1 MKSFFKYLFATI
13 LGLFIFSIIWVVIF
27 FSIIGAA
34 MSGSKEVKISDNSVF
49 ELKLEGILVE
59 RHKNDVISSFASEI
73 NSSVSEIALDDIM
86 ASIDKATDNDNIK
99 GIYLHIG
106 DFSASVASLQEI
118 YKGLEKFK
126 KTGRFIVAYAD
137 SYGNGTYY
145 LSSIADKVY
154 MNPSGTLA
162 LTGINISTVF
172 FKDLL
177 SKIGVEM
184 QIFKVGTFKS
194 AVEPFT
200 QTSMSEANR
209 LQLTTFINSIWTEIT
224 KTIARNR
231 GISDTEVNLYADSG
245 LFLDDAQ
252 TAVHHK
258 LIDSLVYGSDMKEI
272 IEKLVDKDYNT
283 LTISDMK
290 FVARNKEYSKNRIAI
305 VYAVGEIDGS
315 NKNDGIDS
323 EDISEDLL
331 DIADNDK
338 IKAVVLRI
346 NSPGGSA
353 YGSEQIWKA
362 VSVVKSKKPIV
373 VSMGDYAAS
382 GGYYIACNTD
392 RIFAQPTTLTGSIGI
407 FGIFPNIGG
416 LTDKLGIKFDNVKTN
431 KYSDF
436 GATYR
441 PMNTEERTILQ
452 RYINNGYELFTK
464 RCAEG
469 RNMNID
475 SLKAIA
481 EGRIYSGTDAMRLGL
496 VDEMGGLEEAITF
509 AAKKANISDYT
520 IKYYP
525 SVKSLIEQISD
536 IFSTSVEERIVKSQ
550 LGENYRLF
558 RTIQRA
564 QTQTTTGIKAIM
576 PYSITVK

>member
-27 FSIIGAA
+27 FGIIGAA

-258 LIDSLVYGSDMKEI
+258 LIDSLVYSSDMKEI
-272 IEKLVDKDYNT
+272 IEKLVDKDYNA
-283 LTISDMK
+283 LTINDMK

-441 PMNTEERTILQ
+441 PMNTEERAILQ

-520 IKYYP
+520 LKYYP

-564 QTQTTTGIKAIM
+564 QTTTGIKAIM

>member
-27 FSIIGAA
+27 FGIIGAA

-252 TAVHHK
+252 TAVQHK
-258 LIDSLVYGSDMKEI
+258 LIDSLVYSSDMKEI
-272 IEKLVDKDYNT
+272 IERLVDKDYNT
-283 LTISDMK
+283 LTINDMK

-441 PMNTEERTILQ
+441 PMNTEERAILQ

-481 EGRIYSGTDAMRLGL
+481 EGRIYSGTDAMQLGL

-509 AAKKANISDYT
+509 AAKKANISNYT
-520 IKYYP
+520 LKYYP

-564 QTQTTTGIKAIM
+564 QTTTGIKAIM

>member
-27 FSIIGAA
+27 FGIIGAA

-231 GISDTEVNLYADSG
+231 GLSDTEVNLYADSG

-258 LIDSLVYGSDMKEI
+258 LIDSLVYSSDMKEI

-441 PMNTEERTILQ
+441 PMNTEERAILQ

-525 SVKSLIEQISD
+525 LVKSLIEQISD
-536 IFSTSVEERIVKSQ
+536 IISTSVEERIVKSQ

-564 QTQTTTGIKAIM
+564 QTTTGIKAIM

>member
-1 MKSFFKYLFATI
+1 MKSFLKYLFATI
-13 LGLFIFSIIWVVIF
+13 LGLFIFSVIWVAIF
-27 FSIIGAA
+27 FGIIGAS
-34 MSGSKEVKISDNSVF
+34 MSGAKEVKISDNSVF
-49 ELKLEGILVE
+49 ELKLEGRLVE

-106 DFSASVASLQEI
+106 NFSASMASIQEI
-118 YKGLEKFK
+118 YNGLERFK

-137 SYGNGTYY
+137 AYGNGTYY

-252 TAVHHK
+252 TAVQHK
-258 LIDSLVYGSDMKEI
+258 LIDSLVYSSDMKEI
-272 IEKLVDKDYNT
+272 IEKRVGKDYNS
-283 LTISDMK
+283 LTIKDMK
-290 FVARNKEYSKNRIAI
+290 LTAPNKEYSKNRIAI

-362 VSVVKSKKPIV
+362 ISVVKSKKPIV

-441 PMNTEERTILQ
+441 PMNTEERAILQ

-496 VDEMGGLEEAITF
+496 VDEMGGLEEAIAF

-525 SVKSLIEQISD
+525 SVKSWIEQISD
-536 IFSTSVEERIVKSQ
+536 IFSTSVEERIVKSR
-550 LGENYRLF
+550 LGENYLIF
-558 RTIQRA
+558 RAIQKA
-564 QTQTTTGIKAIM
+564 QTTTGIRAMM
-576 PYSITVK
+576 PYEIMVK

>member
-27 FSIIGAA
+27 FGIIGAA

-162 LTGINISTVF
+162 LTGINISTMF

-252 TAVHHK
+252 TAVQHK
-258 LIDSLVYGSDMKEI
+258 LIDSLVYSSDMKEI
-272 IEKLVDKDYNT
+272 IERLVDKDYNT
-283 LTISDMK
+283 LTINDMK

-392 RIFAQPTTLTGSIGI
+392 KIFAQPTTLTGSIGI

-441 PMNTEERTILQ
+441 PMNTEERAILQ

-481 EGRIYSGTDAMRLGL
+481 EGRIYSGTDAMQLGL
-496 VDEMGGLEEAITF
+496 VDEMGGLEEAIAF
-509 AAKKANISDYT
+509 AAKKANISNYT
-520 IKYYP
+520 LKYYP

-564 QTQTTTGIKAIM
+564 QTTTGIKAIM

>member
-252 TAVHHK
+252 TAVQHK
-258 LIDSLVYGSDMKEI
+258 LIDSLVYSSDMKEI
-272 IEKLVDKDYNT
+272 IEKLVDKDYNA
-283 LTISDMK
+283 LTINDMK
-290 FVARNKEYSKNRIAI
+290 LVARNKEYSKNRIAI

-441 PMNTEERTILQ
+441 PMTTEERAILQ

-564 QTQTTTGIKAIM
+564 QTTTGIKAIM

>member
-27 FSIIGAA
+27 FGIIGAA
-34 MSGSKEVKISDNSVF
+34 MSGSKEVKISDDSVF

-177 SKIGVEM
+177 SKIGVEV

-252 TAVHHK
+252 TAVQHK
-258 LIDSLVYGSDMKEI
+258 LIDSLVYSSDMKEI

-283 LTISDMK
+283 LTINNMK
-290 FVARNKEYSKNRIAI
+290 LVARNKEYSKNRIAI

-441 PMNTEERTILQ
+441 PMTTEERVILQ
-452 RYINNGYELFTK
+452 RYIEKGYELFTK

-509 AAKKANISDYT
+509 AAKKANISNYT
-520 IKYYP
+520 LKYYP

-536 IFSTSVEERIVKSQ
+536 IFSTSVAERIVKSQ
-550 LGENYRLF
+550 LGENYLIF
-558 RTIQRA
+558 RAIQKA
-564 QTQTTTGIKAIM
+564 QTTTGIRAMM
-576 PYSITVK
+576 PYEITVK

>member
-27 FSIIGAA
+27 FGIIGAA

-177 SKIGVEM
+177 SKIGIEM

-252 TAVHHK
+252 TAVQHK
-258 LIDSLVYGSDMKEI
+258 LIDSLVYSSDMKEI
-272 IEKLVDKDYNT
+272 IEKLVGKDYNT
-283 LTISDMK
+283 LTIRDMK
-290 FVARNKEYSKNRIAI
+290 LTAQNKEYSKNRIAI

-315 NKNDGIDS
+315 SKNDGIDS

-441 PMNTEERTILQ
+441 PMTTEERVILQ
-452 RYINNGYELFTK
+452 RYIEKGYELFTK

-525 SVKSLIEQISD
+525 LVKSLIEQISD

-564 QTQTTTGIKAIM
+564 QTTTGIKAIM

>member
-27 FSIIGAA
+27 FGIIGAA

-231 GISDTEVNLYADSG
+231 GLSDTEVNLYADSG

-258 LIDSLVYGSDMKEI
+258 LIDSLVYSSDMKEI

-441 PMNTEERTILQ
+441 PMNTEERAILQ

-496 VDEMGGLEEAITF
+496 VDEMGGLEEAIAF

-520 IKYYP
+520 LKYYP

-536 IFSTSVEERIVKSQ
+536 IFSTSIEERIVKSQ

-564 QTQTTTGIKAIM
+564 QTTTGIKAIM

>member
-27 FSIIGAA
+27 FGIIGAA

-231 GISDTEVNLYADSG
+231 GLSDTEVNLYADSG

-258 LIDSLVYGSDMKEI
+258 LIDSLVYSSDMKEI

-392 RIFAQPTTLTGSIGI
+392 KIFAQPTTLTGSIGI

-441 PMNTEERTILQ
+441 PMTTEERVILQ
-452 RYINNGYELFTK
+452 RYIEKGYELFTK

-564 QTQTTTGIKAIM
+564 QTTTGIKAIM

>member
-231 GISDTEVNLYADSG
+231 GISDMEVNLYADSG

-252 TAVHHK
+252 TAVQHK
-258 LIDSLVYGSDMKEI
+258 LIDSLVYSSDMKEI

-283 LTISDMK
+283 LTINDMK
-290 FVARNKEYSKNRIAI
+290 LVARNKEYSKNRIAI

-441 PMNTEERTILQ
+441 PMNTEERAILQ

-481 EGRIYSGTDAMRLGL
+481 EGRIYSGTDAMQLGL
-496 VDEMGGLEEAITF
+496 VDEMGGLEEAIAF
-509 AAKKANISDYT
+509 AAKKANISNYT
-520 IKYYP
+520 LKYYP

-564 QTQTTTGIKAIM
+564 QTTTGIKAIM

>member
-27 FSIIGAA
+27 FGIIGAA

-118 YKGLEKFK
+118 YNGLERFK

-252 TAVHHK
+252 TAVQHK
-258 LIDSLVYGSDMKEI
+258 LIDSLVYSSDMKEI
-272 IEKLVDKDYNT
+272 IEKRVDKDYKT
-283 LTISDMK
+283 LTINDMK
-290 FVARNKEYSKNRIAI
+290 LVAQNKEYSKNRIAI

-441 PMNTEERTILQ
+441 PMNTEERVILQ

-496 VDEMGGLEEAITF
+496 VDEMGGLEEAIAF

-520 IKYYP
+520 LKYYP

-550 LGENYRLF
+550 LGENYRLL

-564 QTQTTTGIKAIM
+564 QTTTGIKAIM

>member
-27 FSIIGAA
+27 FGIIGAA

-99 GIYLHIG
+99 GIYIHIG

-154 MNPSGTLA
+154 MNPYGTLA

-252 TAVHHK
+252 TAVQHK
-258 LIDSLVYGSDMKEI
+258 LIDSLVYSSDMKEI
-272 IEKLVDKDYNT
+272 IEKLVGKDYNT
-283 LTISDMK
+283 LTIRDMK
-290 FVARNKEYSKNRIAI
+290 LTAQNKEYSKNRIAI

-441 PMNTEERTILQ
+441 PMNTEERAILQ

-520 IKYYP
+520 LKYYP

-564 QTQTTTGIKAIM
+564 QTTTGIKAIM

>member
-27 FSIIGAA
+27 FGIIGAA

-86 ASIDKATDNDNIK
+86 ASVDKATDNDNIK

-118 YKGLEKFK
+118 YNGLERFK

-252 TAVHHK
+252 TAVQHK
-258 LIDSLVYGSDMKEI
+258 LIDSLVYSSDMKEI
-272 IEKLVDKDYNT
+272 IEKRVDKDYNA
-283 LTISDMK
+283 LTINDMK

-305 VYAVGEIDGS
+305 VYAVGEIDGG

-323 EDISEDLL
+323 EDISEYLL

-441 PMNTEERTILQ
+441 PMNTEERVILQ

-469 RNMNID
+469 RDMNID

-496 VDEMGGLEEAITF
+496 VDEMGGLEEAIAF

-520 IKYYP
+520 LKYYP

-536 IFSTSVEERIVKSQ
+536 IFSTSVAERIVKSQ
-550 LGENYRLF
+550 LGENYLIF
-558 RTIQRA
+558 RAIQKA
-564 QTQTTTGIKAIM
+564 QTTTGIRAMM
-576 PYSITVK
+576 PYEITVK

>member
-13 LGLFIFSIIWVVIF
+13 LGLFIFSIIWVIIF

-59 RHKNDVISSFASEI
+59 RHKNNVISSFASEI

-252 TAVHHK
+252 TAVQHK
-258 LIDSLVYGSDMKEI
+258 LIDSLVYSSDMKEI
-272 IEKLVDKDYNT
+272 IEKLVGKDYNT
-283 LTISDMK
+283 LTIRDMK
-290 FVARNKEYSKNRIAI
+290 LTAQNKEYSKNRIAI

-315 NKNDGIDS
+315 NKNDDIDS

-441 PMNTEERTILQ
+441 PMNTDERAILQ

-564 QTQTTTGIKAIM
+564 QTTTGIKAIM

>member
-27 FSIIGAA
+27 FGIIGAA

-118 YKGLEKFK
+118 YNGLERFK

-231 GISDTEVNLYADSG
+231 GISDTEVNIYADSG

-252 TAVHHK
+252 TAVQHK
-258 LIDSLVYGSDMKEI
+258 LIDSLVYSSDMKEI
-272 IEKLVDKDYNT
+272 IEKRVDKDYNT
-283 LTISDMK
+283 LKINDMK

-305 VYAVGEIDGS
+305 VYAVGEIDGG

-441 PMNTEERTILQ
+441 PMNTEERVILQ

-469 RNMNID
+469 RDMNID

-496 VDEMGGLEEAITF
+496 VDEMGGLEEAIAF
-509 AAKKANISDYT
+509 AAKKANISNYT
-520 IKYYP
+520 LKYYP

-536 IFSTSVEERIVKSQ
+536 IFSTSVEERIVKSK

-564 QTQTTTGIKAIM
+564 QTTTGIKAIM

>member
-27 FSIIGAA
+27 FGIIGAA

-59 RHKNDVISSFASEI
+59 RHKNNVISSFASEI

-99 GIYLHIG
+99 GIYLHIS

-118 YKGLEKFK
+118 YNGLERFK

-252 TAVHHK
+252 TAVQHK
-258 LIDSLVYGSDMKEI
+258 LIDSLVYSSDMKEI
-272 IEKLVDKDYNT
+272 IEKRVDKDYKT
-283 LTISDMK
+283 LTINDMK
-290 FVARNKEYSKNRIAI
+290 LVAQNKEYSKNRIAI

-441 PMNTEERTILQ
+441 PMNTEERIILQ

-496 VDEMGGLEEAITF
+496 VDEMGGLEEAIAF
-509 AAKKANISDYT
+509 AAKKANISNYT
-520 IKYYP
+520 LKYYP

-550 LGENYRLF
+550 LGEDYRLF

-564 QTQTTTGIKAIM
+564 QTTTGIKAIM

>member
-13 LGLFIFSIIWVVIF
+13 LGLFIFSIIWVIIF

-59 RHKNDVISSFASEI
+59 RHKNNVISSFASEI

-252 TAVHHK
+252 TAVQHK
-258 LIDSLVYGSDMKEI
+258 LIDSLVYSSDMKEI
-272 IEKLVDKDYNT
+272 IEKLVGKDYNT
-283 LTISDMK
+283 LTIRDMK
-290 FVARNKEYSKNRIAI
+290 LTAQNKEYSKNRIAI

-315 NKNDGIDS
+315 NKNDDIDS

-441 PMNTEERTILQ
+441 PMNTEERAILQ

-564 QTQTTTGIKAIM
+564 QTTTGIKAIM

>member
-27 FSIIGAA
+27 FGIIGAA

-252 TAVHHK
+252 TAVQHK
-258 LIDSLVYGSDMKEI
+258 LIDSLVYSSDMKEI
-272 IEKLVDKDYNT
+272 IEKLVDKDYNA
-283 LTISDMK
+283 LTINDMK
-290 FVARNKEYSKNRIAI
+290 LVARNKEYSKNRIAI

-436 GATYR
+436 EATYR
-441 PMNTEERTILQ
+441 PMNTEERAILQ

-496 VDEMGGLEEAITF
+496 VDEMGGLEEAIAF
-509 AAKKANISDYT
+509 AAKKANISNYT
-520 IKYYP
+520 LKYYP
-525 SVKSLIEQISD
+525 SVKSWIEQISD

-564 QTQTTTGIKAIM
+564 QTTTGIKAIM
-576 PYSITVK
+576 LYSITVK

>member
-27 FSIIGAA
+27 FGIIGSA

-252 TAVHHK
+252 TAVQHK
-258 LIDSLVYGSDMKEI
+258 LIDSLVYSSDMKEI
-272 IEKLVDKDYNT
+272 IEKRVDKDYKT
-283 LTISDMK
+283 LTINDMK
-290 FVARNKEYSKNRIAI
+290 LVAQNKEYSKNRIAI

-441 PMNTEERTILQ
+441 PMNTEERVILQ

-469 RNMNID
+469 RDMNID

-496 VDEMGGLEEAITF
+496 VDEMGGLEEAIAF

-520 IKYYP
+520 LKYYP

-564 QTQTTTGIKAIM
+564 QTTTGIKAIM

>member
-27 FSIIGAA
+27 FGIIGAA

-252 TAVHHK
+252 TAVQHK
-258 LIDSLVYGSDMKEI
+258 LIDSLVYSSDMKEI
-272 IEKLVDKDYNT
+272 IEKLVGKDYNT
-283 LTISDMK
+283 LTIRDLK
-290 FVARNKEYSKNRIAI
+290 LTAQNKEYSKNRIAI

-392 RIFAQPTTLTGSIGI
+392 KIFAQPTTLTGSIGI

-441 PMNTEERTILQ
+441 PMNTEERAILQ

-481 EGRIYSGTDAMRLGL
+481 EGRIYSGTDAMQLGL
-496 VDEMGGLEEAITF
+496 VDEMGGLEEAIAF
-509 AAKKANISDYT
+509 AAKKANISNYT
-520 IKYYP
+520 LKYYP

-564 QTQTTTGIKAIM
+564 QTTTGIKAIM

>member
-27 FSIIGAA
+27 FGIIGAA

-118 YKGLEKFK
+118 YNGLERFK

-231 GISDTEVNLYADSG
+231 GITESEVNLYADSG

-252 TAVHHK
+252 TAVQHK
-258 LIDSLVYGSDMKEI
+258 LIDSLVYSSDMKEI
-272 IEKLVDKDYNT
+272 IEKRVDKDYNA
-283 LTISDMK
+283 LTINDMK

-305 VYAVGEIDGS
+305 VYAVGEIDGG

-323 EDISEDLL
+323 EDISEYLL

-441 PMNTEERTILQ
+441 PMNTEERAILQ

-481 EGRIYSGTDAMRLGL
+481 EGRIYSGTDAMQLGL
-496 VDEMGGLEEAITF
+496 VDEMGGLEEAIAF
-509 AAKKANISDYT
+509 AAKKANISNYT
-520 IKYYP
+520 LKYYP

-564 QTQTTTGIKAIM
+564 QTTTGIKAIM

>member
-27 FSIIGAA
+27 FGIIGAA

-231 GISDTEVNLYADSG
+231 GLSDTEVNLYADSG

-258 LIDSLVYGSDMKEI
+258 LIDSLVYSSDMKEI
-272 IEKLVDKDYNT
+272 IKKLVDKDYNT

-441 PMNTEERTILQ
+441 PMNTEERAILQ

-564 QTQTTTGIKAIM
+564 QTTTGIKAII

>member
-27 FSIIGAA
+27 FGIIGAA

-252 TAVHHK
+252 TAVQHK
-258 LIDSLVYGSDMKEI
+258 LIDSLVYSSDMKEI
-272 IEKLVDKDYNT
+272 IEKLVGKDYNT
-283 LTISDMK
+283 LTIRDMK
-290 FVARNKEYSKNRIAI
+290 LTAQNKEYSKNRIAI

-441 PMNTEERTILQ
+441 PMNTEERAILQ

-496 VDEMGGLEEAITF
+496 VDEIGGLEEAITF
-509 AAKKANISDYT
+509 AAKKANISNYT
-520 IKYYP
+520 LKYYP

-564 QTQTTTGIKAIM
+564 QTTTGIKAIM

>member
-27 FSIIGAA
+27 FGIIGAA

-118 YKGLEKFK
+118 YNGLERFK

-231 GISDTEVNLYADSG
+231 GISDTVVNMYADSG

-272 IEKLVDKDYNT
+272 IEKRVGKDYNT
-283 LTISDMK
+283 LTIRDMK
-290 FVARNKEYSKNRIAI
+290 LTAQNKEYSKNRIAI

-315 NKNDGIDS
+315 NKNEGIDS

-362 VSVVKSKKPIV
+362 ISVVKSKKPIV

-441 PMNTEERTILQ
+441 PMNTEERVILQ

-496 VDEMGGLEEAITF
+496 VDEMGGLEEAIAF

-520 IKYYP
+520 LKYYP

-536 IFSTSVEERIVKSQ
+536 IFSTSIEERIVKSQ

-564 QTQTTTGIKAIM
+564 QTTTGIKAIM

>member
-252 TAVHHK
+252 TAVQHK
-258 LIDSLVYGSDMKEI
+258 LIDSLVYSSDMKEI
-272 IEKLVDKDYNT
+272 IEKLVGKDYNT
-283 LTISDMK
+283 LTIRDMK
-290 FVARNKEYSKNRIAI
+290 LTAQNKEYSKNRIAI
-305 VYAVGEIDGS
+305 VYTVGEIDGS

-441 PMNTEERTILQ
+441 PMNTEERAILQ

-520 IKYYP
+520 LKYYP

-536 IFSTSVEERIVKSQ
+536 IFSTSIEEHIVKSQ

-564 QTQTTTGIKAIM
+564 QTTTGIKAIM
-576 PYSITVK
+576 PYSIITVK

>member
-27 FSIIGAA
+27 FGIIGAA

-118 YKGLEKFK
+118 YNGLERFK

-137 SYGNGTYY
+137 AYGNGTYY

-231 GISDTEVNLYADSG
+231 GITESEVNLYADSG

-252 TAVHHK
+252 TAVQHK
-258 LIDSLVYGSDMKEI
+258 LIDSLVYSSDMKEI
-272 IEKLVDKDYNT
+272 IEKRVDKDYNA
-283 LTISDMK
+283 LTINDMK

-305 VYAVGEIDGS
+305 VYAVGEIDGG

-441 PMNTEERTILQ
+441 PMNTEERVILQ

-469 RNMNID
+469 RDMNID

-496 VDEMGGLEEAITF
+496 VDEMGGLEEAIAF

-520 IKYYP
+520 LKYYP

-536 IFSTSVEERIVKSQ
+536 IFSTSIEERIVKSQ

-564 QTQTTTGIKAIM
+564 QTTTGIKAIM

>member
-27 FSIIGAA
+27 FGIIGAA
-34 MSGSKEVKISDNSVF
+34 MSGSKEVKISDDSVF

-177 SKIGVEM
+177 SKIGVEV

-252 TAVHHK
+252 TAVQHK
-258 LIDSLVYGSDMKEI
+258 LIDSLVYSSDMKEI

-283 LTISDMK
+283 LTINNMK
-290 FVARNKEYSKNRIAI
+290 LVARNKEYSKNRIAI

-323 EDISEDLL
+323 EDTSEDLL

-441 PMNTEERTILQ
+441 PMTTEERVILQ
-452 RYINNGYELFTK
+452 RYIEKGYELFTK

-509 AAKKANISDYT
+509 AAKKANISNYT
-520 IKYYP
+520 LKYYP

-550 LGENYRLF
+550 LGENYLIF
-558 RTIQRA
+558 RAVQKA
-564 QTQTTTGIKAIM
+564 QTTTGIRAMM
-576 PYSITVK
+576 PYEIMVK

>member
-27 FSIIGAA
+27 FGIIGAA

-118 YKGLEKFK
+118 YNGLERFK

-200 QTSMSEANR
+200 QTSMSKANR

-231 GISDTEVNLYADSG
+231 GITESEVNLYADSG

-252 TAVHHK
+252 TAVQHK
-258 LIDSLVYGSDMKEI
+258 LIDSLVYSSDMKEI
-272 IEKLVDKDYNT
+272 IEKRVDKDYKT
-283 LTISDMK
+283 LTINDMK
-290 FVARNKEYSKNRIAI
+290 LVAQNKEYSKNRIAI

-441 PMNTEERTILQ
+441 PMNTEERVILQ

-469 RNMNID
+469 RDMNID

-496 VDEMGGLEEAITF
+496 VDEMGGLEEAIAF
-509 AAKKANISDYT
+509 AAKKANISNYT
-520 IKYYP
+520 LKYYP

-536 IFSTSVEERIVKSQ
+536 IFSTSVEERIVKSK

-564 QTQTTTGIKAIM
+564 QTTTGIKAIM

>member
-27 FSIIGAA
+27 FGIIGAA

-59 RHKNDVISSFASEI
+59 RHKNNVISSFASEI

-99 GIYLHIG
+99 GIYLHIS

-118 YKGLEKFK
+118 YNGLERFK

-252 TAVHHK
+252 TAVQHK
-258 LIDSLVYGSDMKEI
+258 LIDSLVYSSDMKEI
-272 IEKLVDKDYNT
+272 IEKRVDKDYKT
-283 LTISDMK
+283 LTINDMK
-290 FVARNKEYSKNRIAI
+290 LVAQNKEYSKNRIAI

-441 PMNTEERTILQ
+441 PMNTEERAILQ

-496 VDEMGGLEEAITF
+496 VDEMGGLEEAIAF
-509 AAKKANISDYT
+509 AAKKANISNYT
-520 IKYYP
+520 LKYYP

-550 LGENYRLF
+550 LGEDYRLF

-564 QTQTTTGIKAIM
+564 QTTTGIKAIM

>member
-27 FSIIGAA
+27 FGIIGAA

-252 TAVHHK
+252 TAVQHK
-258 LIDSLVYGSDMKEI
+258 LIDSLVYSSDMKEI
-272 IEKLVDKDYNT
+272 IEKLVGKDYNT
-283 LTISDMK
+283 LTIRDLK
-290 FVARNKEYSKNRIAI
+290 LTAQNKEYSKNRIAI

-564 QTQTTTGIKAIM
+564 QTTTGIKAIM

>member
-27 FSIIGAA
+27 FGIIGAA

-118 YKGLEKFK
+118 YNGLERFK

-252 TAVHHK
+252 TAVQHK
-258 LIDSLVYGSDMKEI
+258 LIDSLVYSSDMKEI
-272 IEKLVDKDYNT
+272 IEKRVDKDYKT
-283 LTISDMK
+283 LTINDMK
-290 FVARNKEYSKNRIAI
+290 LVAQNKEYSKNRIAI

-441 PMNTEERTILQ
+441 PMSTEERVILQ

-469 RNMNID
+469 RDMNID

-496 VDEMGGLEEAITF
+496 VDEMGGLEEAIAF
-509 AAKKANISDYT
+509 ADKKANISDYT
-520 IKYYP
+520 LKYYP

-536 IFSTSVEERIVKSQ
+536 IFSTSIEERIVKSQ

-564 QTQTTTGIKAIM
+564 QTTTGIKAIM

>member
-1 MKSFFKYLFATI
+1 MKSFLKYLFATI
-13 LGLFIFSIIWVVIF
+13 LGLFIFSVIWVAIF
-27 FSIIGAA
+27 FGIIGAS

-49 ELKLEGILVE
+49 ELKLEGRLVE

-252 TAVHHK
+252 TAVQHK
-258 LIDSLVYGSDMKEI
+258 LIDSLVYSSDMKEI

-283 LTISDMK
+283 LTINDMK
-290 FVARNKEYSKNRIAI
+290 LVARNKEYSKNRIAI

-315 NKNDGIDS
+315 NKNEGIDS

-441 PMNTEERTILQ
+441 PMNTEERAILQ

-509 AAKKANISDYT
+509 AAKKANISNYT
-520 IKYYP
+520 LKYYP

-536 IFSTSVEERIVKSQ
+536 IFSTSVEERIVKSR
-550 LGENYRLF
+550 LGENYLIF
-558 RTIQRA
+558 RAIQKA
-564 QTQTTTGIKAIM
+564 QTTTGIRAMM
-576 PYSITVK
+576 PYEIMVK

>member
-258 LIDSLVYGSDMKEI
+258 LIDSLVYSSDMKEI

-283 LTISDMK
+283 LTINDMK
-290 FVARNKEYSKNRIAI
+290 LVARNKEYSKNRIAI

-323 EDISEDLL
+323 EDISEDLI

-441 PMNTEERTILQ
+441 PMNTEERAILQ

-496 VDEMGGLEEAITF
+496 VDEMGGLEEAIAF

-564 QTQTTTGIKAIM
+564 QTTTGIKAIM

>member
-13 LGLFIFSIIWVVIF
+13 LGLFIFSITWVVIF
-27 FSIIGAA
+27 FGIIGAA
-34 MSGSKEVKISDNSVF
+34 MSGTKEVRISDNSVF

-118 YKGLEKFK
+118 YNGLERFK

-252 TAVHHK
+252 TAVQHK
-258 LIDSLVYGSDMKEI
+258 LIDSLVYSSDMKEI
-272 IEKLVDKDYNT
+272 IEKRVDKDYKT
-283 LTISDMK
+283 LTINDMK
-290 FVARNKEYSKNRIAI
+290 LVAQNKEYSKNRIAI
-305 VYAVGEIDGS
+305 VYAVGEIDGG

-441 PMNTEERTILQ
+441 PMNTEERVILQ

-469 RNMNID
+469 RDMNID

-496 VDEMGGLEEAITF
+496 VDEMGGLEEAIAF
-509 AAKKANISDYT
+509 AAKKANISNYT
-520 IKYYP
+520 LKYYP

-564 QTQTTTGIKAIM
+564 QTTTGIKAIM

>member
-59 RHKNDVISSFASEI
+59 RHKNNVISSFALEI
-73 NSSVSEIALDDIM
+73 NSSISEIALDDIM

-252 TAVHHK
+252 TAVQHK
-258 LIDSLVYGSDMKEI
+258 LIDSLVYSSDMKEI
-272 IEKLVDKDYNT
+272 IEKLVDKDYNA
-283 LTISDMK
+283 LTINDMK

-441 PMNTEERTILQ
+441 PMNTEERAILQ

-481 EGRIYSGTDAMRLGL
+481 EGRIYSGTDAMQLGL
-496 VDEMGGLEEAITF
+496 VDEMGGLEEAIAF
-509 AAKKANISDYT
+509 AAKKANISNYT
-520 IKYYP
+520 LKYYP

-564 QTQTTTGIKAIM
+564 QTTTGIKAIM

>member
-177 SKIGVEM
+177 SKIGVEL

-258 LIDSLVYGSDMKEI
+258 LIDSLVYSSDMKEI
-272 IEKLVDKDYNT
+272 IEKLVDKDYNA
-283 LTISDMK
+283 LTINDMK

-323 EDISEDLL
+323 EDISEDLI

-441 PMNTEERTILQ
+441 PMNTEERAILQ

-509 AAKKANISDYT
+509 AAKKANISNYT
-520 IKYYP
+520 LKYYP
-525 SVKSLIEQISD
+525 SVKSLIEQISY

-564 QTQTTTGIKAIM
+564 QTTTGIKAIM

>member
-252 TAVHHK
+252 TAVQHK
-258 LIDSLVYGSDMKEI
+258 LIDSLVYSSDMKEI
-272 IEKLVDKDYNT
+272 IEKLVGKDYNT
-283 LTISDMK
+283 LTIRDMELT
-290 FVARNKEYSKNRIAI
+290 AQNKEYSKNRIAI

-315 NKNDGIDS
+315 SKNDGIDS

-441 PMNTEERTILQ
+441 PMTTEERVILQ
-452 RYINNGYELFTK
+452 RYIEKGYELFTK

-525 SVKSLIEQISD
+525 LVKSLIEQISD

-564 QTQTTTGIKAIM
+564 QTTTGIKAIM

>member
-13 LGLFIFSIIWVVIF
+13 LGLFIFSITWVVIF
-27 FSIIGAA
+27 FGIIGAA
-34 MSGSKEVKISDNSVF
+34 MSGTKEVRISDNSVF

-118 YKGLEKFK
+118 YNGLERFK

-231 GISDTEVNLYADSG
+231 GITESEVNLYADSG

-252 TAVHHK
+252 TAVQHK
-258 LIDSLVYGSDMKEI
+258 LIDSLVYSSDMKEI
-272 IEKLVDKDYNT
+272 IEKRVDKDYNA
-283 LTISDMK
+283 LTINDMK

-305 VYAVGEIDGS
+305 VYAVGEIDGG

-323 EDISEDLL
+323 EDISEYLL

-441 PMNTEERTILQ
+441 PMNTEERVILQ

-469 RNMNID
+469 RDMNID

-496 VDEMGGLEEAITF
+496 VDEMGGLEEAIAF
-509 AAKKANISDYT
+509 AAKKANISNYT
-520 IKYYP
+520 LKYYP

-564 QTQTTTGIKAIM
+564 QTTTGIKAIM

>member
-27 FSIIGAA
+27 FGIIGAA

-99 GIYLHIG
+99 GIYLYIG

-252 TAVHHK
+252 TAVQHK
-258 LIDSLVYGSDMKEI
+258 LIDSLVYSSDMKEI

-441 PMNTEERTILQ
+441 PMNTEERAILQ

-509 AAKKANISDYT
+509 AAKKANISNYT
-520 IKYYP
+520 LKYYP

-564 QTQTTTGIKAIM
+564 QTTTGIKAIM